1 MKHIKLVFAVMLIG
15 VMLTGCGG
23 NPSKKGVEYLE
34 SGEYKK
40 AIEQFEKAI
49 DKDVNT
55 GDAYRGIGIAKWEQ
69 KDYEGASEAF
79 QNALEHDAEKTGTI
93 YNFLGSCELKL
104 DHPEEALN
112 YYRLALAREDN
123 SEKMT
128 KEMRFNM
135 IVAYEKMGDL
145 ESAKVLLK
153 EYLEDYPDDE
163 DAKKEIEFLETR

>member
-1 MKHIKLVFAVMLIG
+1 M
-15 VMLTGCGG
+15 
-23 NPSKKGVEYLE
+23 
-34 SGEYKK
+34 
-40 AIEQFEKAI
+40 
-49 DKDVNT
+49 
-55 GDAYRGIGIAKWEQ
+55 
-69 KDYEGASEAF
+69 
-79 QNALEHDAEKTGTI
+79 
-93 YNFLGSCELKL
+93 
-104 DHPEEALN
+104 N